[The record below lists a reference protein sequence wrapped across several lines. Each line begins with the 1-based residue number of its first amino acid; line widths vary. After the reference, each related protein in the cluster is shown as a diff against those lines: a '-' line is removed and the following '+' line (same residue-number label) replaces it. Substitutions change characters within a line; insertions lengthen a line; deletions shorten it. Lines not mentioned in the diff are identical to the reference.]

1 MGATPSPQPWSPEDE
16 AEDALARWLD
26 AVVEALPDVEDDE
39 SEADVVAGLIGDLE
53 TGDGGSAP
61 PSDEEAA
68 DEAARPPFPPVPPRP
83 PRPLPPRP
91 PLPPFPPRPPRPP
104 ADVVV
109 RLDALEVTQEI
120 QDLPHSV
127 PLVAGKATIVRAYLS
142 RPGSAITVRGELRV
156 SRSPFGQWHTVPSL
170 GTAELDPS
178 RQGAT
183 PADLRSRRA
192 ELRFSLNFRLPSR
205 LVASPGLL
213 WLRLGQLRRQHG
225 NGAVPSVAHVRRHH
239 RRLGAGVPFR
249 LRLVLLPYTL
259 NGTTHTPTATDV
271 AHLRSYLRRAYPVSR
286 VLMTT
291 TTVTAAPAAPFDAAQ
306 INAQL
311 QAIRAVDVAT
321 GTDARTHY
329 YGMVSAD
336 GFFMRGLAAGIP
348 GAPQPGTVASGPTGN
363 VGFSWDT
370 DGSWGDWYGAHEL
383 GHTLGRR
390 HAEFCGAGGG
400 GPYPFANGQLSNADE
415 ALVGIDDGETSLGL
429 PLRVWHPIT
438 SHDVMSY
445 CEDQWLS
452 SFTYEGIY
460 DRLVAEDALPAGA
473 TPGVPAGAAAEA
485 TGSGTGEG
493 GWSMRLFASVNLD
506 RSEGSI
512 AAVLPEQVVG
522 AAPDAGE
529 GGAGEGAYADRVRAQ
544 VLDAS
549 GAVLDERPV
558 PVVRSSCEDPDQ
570 DVTGTV
576 DATLPDVAGA
586 AQVQLLVGD
595 VVVAAYTVG
604 GTPVSPSAPRTLT
617 TDGGA
622 ERAPAAEP
630 GEPGTQ
636 VVHLAWDAAG
646 APGSQRYIVQ
656 VSSEPG
662 TWSTVAVGVTE
673 PWLDLPVDDVD
684 GDELEVKVL
693 ATTGTGVVEVRT
705 ERVRLR

>member
-1 MGATPSPQPWSPEDE
+1 MGATPSPQRWSPQDE
-16 AEDALARWLD
+16 AENALARWLEA
-26 AVVEALPDVEDDE
+26 AVDALPDIGDEE
-39 SEADVVAGLIGDLE
+39 SETDAVDGLMGMLEEGEGESAEPADEQE
-53 TGDGGSAP
+53 TTGG
-61 PSDEEAA
+61 EEA
-68 DEAARPPFPPVPPRP
+68 RPSFPPRP
-83 PRPLPPRP
+83 PRPPRP
-91 PLPPFPPRPPRPP
+91 PFPPFPPRPPRPP

-127 PLVAGKATIVRAYLS
+127 PLVAGKATVVRAYLS

-156 SRSPFGQWHTVPSL
+156 SRSPFGPWHTVPSL
-170 GTAELDPS
+170 ATADLDPS
-178 RQGAT
+178 RQGRT

-192 ELRFSLNFRLPSR
+192 DLAFSLNFRLPAH
-205 LVASPGLL
+205 LVAAPGPL

-239 RRLGAGVPFR
+239 RRLAAGVPFR

-259 NGTTHTPTATDV
+259 NGTTHTPSATDV
-271 AHLRSYLRRAYPVSR
+271 AHLRSYLRRTYPVNR
-286 VLMTT
+286 VQMTT
-291 TTVTAAPAAPFDAAQ
+291 TTVTAAPTAPFDAAQ

-311 QAIRAVDVAT
+311 QALRAVDVAT

-329 YGMVSAD
+329 YGMVAAA

-348 GAPQPGTVASGPTGN
+348 GTPQPGTVASGPTGSA
-363 VGFSWDT
+363 GFSWDT

-400 GPYPFANGQLSNADE
+400 GPYPFANGQLSDADE
-415 ALVGIDDGETSLGL
+415 AFVGVDSGDPSLGL
-429 PLRVWHPIT
+429 PLRVWHPVT

-445 CEDQWLS
+445 CDDQWLS

-460 DRLVAEDALPAGA
+460 DRLVAEDGLPAGA
-473 TPGVPAGAAAEA
+473 TPGAQAGAAGEA
-485 TGSGTGEG
+485 TDAVAGEG

-522 AAPDAGE
+522 AAPDADGS
-529 GGAGEGAYADRVRAQ
+529 GAGEGAYADRVRAQ

-549 GAVLDERPV
+549 GAVLDERPM

-576 DATLPDVAGA
+576 DATLPDLAGA

-595 VVVAAYTVG
+595 SVVAAYPVG
-604 GTPVSPSAPRTLT
+604 GSPVGPSAPRVLAAE
-617 TDGGA
+617 DGGA
-622 ERAPAAEP
+622 ERAPAA
-630 GEPGTQ
+630 GEPGAH
-636 VVHLAWDAAG
+636 VLHLEWDAAG
-646 APGSQRYIVQ
+646 APGSQRYVVQ

-673 PWLDLPVDDVD
+673 PWLDLPVDDLE
-684 GDELEVKVL
+684 GDELDVKVL